1 MLRALNVVHFS
12 GLAVASCGSP
22 STPAQPKDVNPLV
35 VSEAYAQK
43 HHPALVP
50 KGLGRA
56 WFVEDHGD
64 IWTVEMFRQG
74 TMGGGIKMAIRKR
87 DGQVLGSE
95 LTQ

>member
-1 MLRALNVVHFS
+1 MPRALNVAVLFC

-22 STPAQPKDVNPLV
+22 ASVQPKDVNPLI

-43 HHPALVP
+43 HHPSLVP
-50 KGLGRA
+50 KGLERA
-56 WFVEDHGD
+56 WLVEDHGD
-64 IWTVEMFRQG
+64 IWTVEMFQQG
-74 TMGGGIKMAIRKR
+74 ATGGGIKMAIRKR

>member
-1 MLRALNVVHFS
+1 MFSASAL
-12 GLAVASCGSP
+12 ASCGSP
-22 STPAQPKDVNPLV
+22 SSPVQPKDVNPLI

-50 KGLGRA
+50 KGLERA

-64 IWTVEMFRQG
+64 IWTVEMFQQG

-87 DGQVLGSE
+87 DGRVLGAE